1 MTGPRIKLVKHPST
15 GNVEF
20 TVCESIYMNPNSL
33 CVIPEEGWDIE
44 DPLKQYKDKIREL
57 ENRLAYAE
65 RAKEWVLKNLREV
78 NDKVMVVNYWHTSMM
93 EELLAM
99 DKEKDNENI

>member
-20 TVCESIYMNPNSL
+20 TVCESIYMNPTSL

-65 RAKEWVLKNLREV
+65 RAKGWILKNLREI

-99 DKEKDNENI
+99 DKEKYDE